1 MGDLHAFPMLDLE
14 FNKEKRIDGNI
25 NFRIDSVGEF
35 DRARPSKLT

>member
-1 MGDLHAFPMLDLE
+1 MIE

-25 NFRIDSVGEF
+25 NFRIDRVGEF